1 MAIETWQALMA
12 SVRQRD
18 VVRFSNGTVSARVAH
33 AWAQNGLPHFEHDGE
48 KKRWRYIVRA
58 AAIQGITITGDEILR
73 LSAEHKH
80 KQKLNG
86 DL

>member
-1 MAIETWQALMA
+1 MAIETWQALMGQI
-12 SVRQRD
+12 RQRD

-33 AWAQNGLPHFEHDGE
+33 AWAQNGLPHFEHEGE

-73 LSAEHKH
+73 LSAEHK
-80 KQKLNG
+80 QKLAEG
-86 DL
+86 KL

>member
-1 MAIETWQALMA
+1 MA

-73 LSAEHKH
+73 LSAEHK
-80 KQKLNG
+80 QKLAEG
-86 DL
+86 KL